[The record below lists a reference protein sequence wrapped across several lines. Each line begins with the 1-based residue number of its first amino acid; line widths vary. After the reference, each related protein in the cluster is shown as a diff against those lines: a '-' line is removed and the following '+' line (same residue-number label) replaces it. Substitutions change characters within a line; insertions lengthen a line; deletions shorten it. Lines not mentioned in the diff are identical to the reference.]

1 MSEEPDAERLR
12 ALEQR
17 IAKARGKT
25 GTKGG
30 KRGSGFTQGEAA
42 WRMVIELVSGMA
54 LGVAIGYGLDAAFGT
69 RPLFLVIFALLGFAA
84 GIRVML
90 GTAREVAAKGSAQ
103 DDAGKEG
110 G

>member
-17 IAKARGKT
+17 IAKAKGQA
-25 GTKGG
+25 GSKGG

-54 LGVAIGYGLDAAFGT
+54 LGVAIGYGLDAVFGT
-69 RPLFLVIFALLGFAA
+69 RPLFLVIFALLGFAS